1 MRKII
6 ISFCILFAA
15 LSLQAQ
21 SVNGIRI
28 DGGNTP
34 ILVYLGGNQIC
45 LPTTTCFIA
54 NLNPGHYTVEVF
66 ATRFTRAG
74 ERVWKGEKL
83 YKDLVYFDGRGVT
96 EIWVDG
102 RDNMRPERP
111 GRPEQGEHRPGYG
124 YNRVMNDQ
132 LFQTFY
138 KEMKNEPF
146 KDDRMKLLNAALA
159 GSDFT
164 SAQCL
169 QLTKL
174 YTFDDDRMEIMKIMY
189 PRIVDKEAFFT
200 VINTLTFSSS
210 KEKMKDFFM
219 VTATLTFSKNKTQ
232 MNDFIREYEGR

>member
-83 YKDLVYFDGRGVT
+83 YKDLVYFDWRGVT

-210 KEKMKDFFM
+210 KEKMKDFIIGYG
-219 VTATLTFSKNKTQ
+219 K
-232 MNDFIREYEGR
+232 R

>member
-34 ILVYLGGNQIC
+34 ILVYLGGNQIS
-45 LPTTTCFIA
+45 LPATTCFIA

-210 KEKMKDFFM
+210 KEKMKDFIIGYG
-219 VTATLTFSKNKTQ
+219 K
-232 MNDFIREYEGR
+232 R

>member
-1 MRKII
+1 MREII

-111 GRPEQGEHRPGYG
+111 SRPEQGEHRPGYG

-210 KEKMKDFFM
+210 KEKMKDFIIGYG
-219 VTATLTFSKNKTQ
+219 K
-232 MNDFIREYEGR
+232 R

>member
-83 YKDLVYFDGRGVT
+83 YKDLVYFDGRGVK

-102 RDNMRPERP
+102 RDNIRPERP
-111 GRPEQGEHRPGYG
+111 RRPDQGENRPGYG

-210 KEKMKDFFM
+210 KEKMKDFM
-219 VTATLTFSKNKTQ
+219 IGYGK
-232 MNDFIREYEGR
+232 R

>member
-28 DGGNTP
+28 DGGNTL
-34 ILVYLGGNQIC
+34 ILVYLGGSQIC

-83 YKDLVYFDGRGVT
+83 YKDFVYFDGRGVT

-210 KEKMKDFFM
+210 KEKMKDFIIGYG
-219 VTATLTFSKNKTQ
+219 K
-232 MNDFIREYEGR
+232 R

>member
-164 SAQCL
+164 SVQCL

-200 VINTLTFSSS
+200 VINTLIFSSS
-210 KEKMKDFFM
+210 KEKMKDFIIGYG
-219 VTATLTFSKNKTQ
+219 K
-232 MNDFIREYEGR
+232 R

>member
-111 GRPEQGEHRPGYG
+111 SRPEQGEHRPGYG

-189 PRIVDKEAFFT
+189 SRIVDKEAFFT
-200 VINTLTFSSS
+200 VINTLTFGSS
-210 KEKMKDFFM
+210 KEKMKDFIIGYG
-219 VTATLTFSKNKTQ
+219 K
-232 MNDFIREYEGR
+232 R

>member
-1 MRKII
+1 MAG
-6 ISFCILFAA
+6 ILRF
-15 LSLQAQ
+15 LFTWE
-21 SVNGIRI
+21 GTRY
-28 DGGNTP
+28 
-34 ILVYLGGNQIC
+34 VYPL
-45 LPTTTCFIA
+45 L
-54 NLNPGHYTVEVF
+54 HYTVEVF

-83 YKDLVYFDGRGVT
+83 YKDFVYFDGRGVK

-102 RDNMRPERP
+102 RDNIRPERP
-111 GRPEQGEHRPGYG
+111 GRPDQGENRPGYG

-210 KEKMKDFFM
+210 KEKMKDFM
-219 VTATLTFSKNKTQ
+219 IGYGT
-232 MNDFIREYEGR
+232 R

>member
-15 LSLQAQ
+15 LSLHAQ

-210 KEKMKDFFM
+210 KEKMKDFIIGYG
-219 VTATLTFSKNKTQ
+219 K
-232 MNDFIREYEGR
+232 R

>member
-210 KEKMKDFFM
+210 KEKMKDFII
-219 VTATLTFSKNKTQ
+219 VYGK
-232 MNDFIREYEGR
+232 R

>member
-124 YNRVMNDQ
+124 YNRVKNDQ

-210 KEKMKDFFM
+210 KEKMKDFIIGYG
-219 VTATLTFSKNKTQ
+219 K
-232 MNDFIREYEGR
+232 R

>member
-83 YKDLVYFDGRGVT
+83 YKDFVYFDGRGVK

-102 RDNMRPERP
+102 RDNIRPERP
-111 GRPEQGEHRPGYG
+111 GRPDQGENRPGYG

-210 KEKMKDFFM
+210 KEKMKDFM
-219 VTATLTFSKNKTQ
+219 IGYGK
-232 MNDFIREYEGR
+232 R

>member
-124 YNRVMNDQ
+124 HNRVMNDQ

-200 VINTLTFSSS
+200 VINTLTFGSS
-210 KEKMKDFFM
+210 KEKMKDFIIGYG
-219 VTATLTFSKNKTQ
+219 K
-232 MNDFIREYEGR
+232 R

>member
-34 ILVYLGGNQIC
+34 ILVYLGGTQIC

-210 KEKMKDFFM
+210 KEKMKDFIIGYG
-219 VTATLTFSKNKTQ
+219 K
-232 MNDFIREYEGR
+232 R

>member
-1 MRKII
+1 MREII

-83 YKDLVYFDGRGVT
+83 YKDFVYFDGRGVT

-200 VINTLTFSSS
+200 VINTLTFGSS
-210 KEKMKDFFM
+210 KEKMKDFIIGYG
-219 VTATLTFSKNKTQ
+219 K
-232 MNDFIREYEGR
+232 R

>member
-34 ILVYLGGNQIC
+34 ILVYLGGNRIC

-83 YKDLVYFDGRGVT
+83 YKDFVYFDGRGVK

-102 RDNMRPERP
+102 RDNIRPERP
-111 GRPEQGEHRPGYG
+111 GRPDQGEHRPGYG
-124 YNRVMNDQ
+124 HNRVMNDQ

-210 KEKMKDFFM
+210 KEKMKDFM
-219 VTATLTFSKNKTQ
+219 IGYGK
-232 MNDFIREYEGR
+232 R

>member
-34 ILVYLGGNQIC
+34 ILVYLGGSQIC

-83 YKDLVYFDGRGVT
+83 YKDFVYFDGRGVT

-200 VINTLTFSSS
+200 VINTLTFGSS
-210 KEKMKDFFM
+210 KEKMKDFIIGYG
-219 VTATLTFSKNKTQ
+219 K
-232 MNDFIREYEGR
+232 R

>member
-111 GRPEQGEHRPGYG
+111 SRPEQGEHRPGYG

-189 PRIVDKEAFFT
+189 PRIVEKEAFFT

-210 KEKMKDFFM
+210 KEKMKDFIIGYG
-219 VTATLTFSKNKTQ
+219 K
-232 MNDFIREYEGR
+232 R

>member
-83 YKDLVYFDGRGVT
+83 YKDFVYFDGRGVK

-102 RDNMRPERP
+102 RDNIRPERP
-111 GRPEQGEHRPGYG
+111 GRPDQGEHRPGYG
-124 YNRVMNDQ
+124 HNRVMNDQ

-210 KEKMKDFFM
+210 KEKMKDFM
-219 VTATLTFSKNKTQ
+219 IGYGK
-232 MNDFIREYEGR
+232 R

>member
-34 ILVYLGGNQIC
+34 ILVYLGGSQIC

-83 YKDLVYFDGRGVT
+83 YKDFVYFDGRGVT

-111 GRPEQGEHRPGYG
+111 SRPEQGEHRPGYG

-210 KEKMKDFFM
+210 KEKMKDFIIGYG
-219 VTATLTFSKNKTQ
+219 K
-232 MNDFIREYEGR
+232 R

>member
-74 ERVWKGEKL
+74 ERVWKGDKL

-111 GRPEQGEHRPGYG
+111 SRPEQGEHRPGYG

-210 KEKMKDFFM
+210 KEKMKDFIIGYG
-219 VTATLTFSKNKTQ
+219 K
-232 MNDFIREYEGR
+232 R

>member
-164 SAQCL
+164 SAPCL

-210 KEKMKDFFM
+210 KEKMKDFIIGYG
-219 VTATLTFSKNKTQ
+219 K
-232 MNDFIREYEGR
+232 R

>member
-102 RDNMRPERP
+102 RDNV
-111 GRPEQGEHRPGYG
+111 QGEHRPGSG

-138 KEMKNEPF
+138 NEMKKEPF
-146 KDDRMKLLNAALA
+146 KDDRIKLLNAALA

-200 VINTLTFSSS
+200 VINTLTFTSS
-210 KEKMKDFFM
+210 KDK
-219 VTATLTFSKNKTQ
+219 
-232 MNDFIREYEGR
+232 MNDFVIGYGRR

>member
-1 MRKII
+1 MREII

-174 YTFDDDRMEIMKIMY
+174 STFDDDRMEIMRIMY

-200 VINTLTFSSS
+200 VINTLTFGSS
-210 KEKMKDFFM
+210 KEKMKDFIIGYG
-219 VTATLTFSKNKTQ
+219 K
-232 MNDFIREYEGR
+232 R

>member
-54 NLNPGHYTVEVF
+54 NLNPGHYTVDVF

-83 YKDLVYFDGRGVT
+83 YRDLVYFDGRGVT

-210 KEKMKDFFM
+210 KEKMKDFIIGYG
-219 VTATLTFSKNKTQ
+219 K
-232 MNDFIREYEGR
+232 R

>member
-83 YKDLVYFDGRGVT
+83 YKYLVYFDGRGVT

-200 VINTLTFSSS
+200 VINTLTFGSS
-210 KEKMKDFFM
+210 KEKMKDFIIGYG
-219 VTATLTFSKNKTQ
+219 K
-232 MNDFIREYEGR
+232 R

>member
-189 PRIVDKEAFFT
+189 PRMVDKEAFFT

-210 KEKMKDFFM
+210 KEKMKDFIIGYG
-219 VTATLTFSKNKTQ
+219 K
-232 MNDFIREYEGR
+232 R

>member
-74 ERVWKGEKL
+74 ERVWKGETL

-210 KEKMKDFFM
+210 KEKMKDFIIGYG
-219 VTATLTFSKNKTQ
+219 K
-232 MNDFIREYEGR
+232 R

>member
-28 DGGNTP
+28 DGVNTP

-83 YKDLVYFDGRGVT
+83 YKDFVYFDGRGVK

-102 RDNMRPERP
+102 RDNIRPERP
-111 GRPEQGEHRPGYG
+111 GRPDQGEHRPGYG
-124 YNRVMNDQ
+124 HNRVMNDQ

-210 KEKMKDFFM
+210 KEKMKDFM
-219 VTATLTFSKNKTQ
+219 IGYGK
-232 MNDFIREYEGR
+232 R

>member
-174 YTFDDDRMEIMKIMY
+174 
-189 PRIVDKEAFFT
+189 
-200 VINTLTFSSS
+200 L
-210 KEKMKDFFM
+210 
-219 VTATLTFSKNKTQ
+219 
-232 MNDFIREYEGR
+232 

>member
-6 ISFCILFAA
+6 ISFCILFDA

-210 KEKMKDFFM
+210 KEKMKDFIIGYG
-219 VTATLTFSKNKTQ
+219 K
-232 MNDFIREYEGR
+232 R

>member
-111 GRPEQGEHRPGYG
+111 SRPEQGEHRPGYG

-174 YTFDDDRMEIMKIMY
+174 YTFDDDRMEIMKIVY

-210 KEKMKDFFM
+210 KEKMKDFIIGYG
-219 VTATLTFSKNKTQ
+219 K
-232 MNDFIREYEGR
+232 R

>member
-111 GRPEQGEHRPGYG
+111 SRPEQGEHRPGYG

-210 KEKMKDFFM
+210 KERMKDFIIGYG
-219 VTATLTFSKNKTQ
+219 K
-232 MNDFIREYEGR
+232 R